1 MVVPAALVAM
11 TAAQGAMGLG
21 QMASSASMRA
31 RANRNFDKFQVPD
44 SINNMLD
51 VVHGLSSQT
60 ELPGADIYRN
70 RVKGQLAQGVETSV
84 QAAESS
90 TDVLG
95 AVRDMFKSYS
105 DFEQNMAVKGAEQ
118 QRSAKMAELDVLKT
132 IGDYETQEW
141 VYNEL
146 YPYMQGMNA
155 AGQVGAAG
163 GANLNSALSSGM
175 SLGMASWDMK
185 QQDKMFE
192 QWKDSILNQASTQ
205 MNTSN
210 GGYDYG
216 R

>member
-1 MVVPAALVAM
+1 M

-21 QMASSASMRA
+21 QMASSASKRA

-70 RVKGQLAQGVETSV
+70 RVKGQMVQGVDTSV

-95 AVRDMFKSYS
+95 VVRDMFKSYS

-141 VYNEL
+141 IYNEL

-163 GANLNSALSSGM
+163 GANLNSALSSGT

-185 QQDKMFE
+185 QQDKMFGE
-192 QWKDSILNQASTQ
+192 WKDTILQQTSMMASALKQ
-205 MNTSN
+205 R
-210 GGYDYG
+210 GQDDG